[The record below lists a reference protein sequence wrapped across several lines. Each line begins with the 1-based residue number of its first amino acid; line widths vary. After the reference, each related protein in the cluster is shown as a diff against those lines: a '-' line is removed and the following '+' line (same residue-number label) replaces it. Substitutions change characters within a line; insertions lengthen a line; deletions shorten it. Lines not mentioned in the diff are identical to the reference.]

1 MHHMMGYS
9 WDEIMAMVTIFTTA
23 GGILI
28 WLLRL
33 AIKSGTEGLSN
44 KLTQLINR
52 VDNLNHTMKS
62 IENTA
67 NRTSRRVDVLED
79 RFEEHVG
86 EAKVRNQKIKALEH
100 EVFGRSENE

>member
-1 MHHMMGYS
+1 MHHIMGYS

-52 VDNLNHTMKS
+52 VDNLNHTMGS
-62 IENTA
+62 IESTA
-67 NRTSRRVDVLED
+67 NRTARRVDSLED
-79 RFEEHVG
+79 RFEEHKG
-86 EAKVRNQKIKALEH
+86 EAKVRNQRITALEK
-100 EVFGRSENE
+100 EIFRYENSK

>member
-1 MHHMMGYS
+1 MHHIMGYS

-52 VDNLNHTMKS
+52 VDNLNHTMRS

-67 NRTSRRVDVLED
+67 NRTARRVDVLED
-79 RFEEHVG
+79 RLEEHVG